1 MVESF
6 QRETRRRLGDGS
18 SNNGSISSDETDD
31 SDFELIRD
39 YDDEVTEDDDAGHC
53 DDNII
58 KAVSHLAS
66 RSLSMTQ
73 LENEQTLHPLRFP
86 SFNSPVPLPISSF
99 LVVLHCFNMEPSP
112 NKVKQDPPNLTQD
125 DAEVVRN

>member
-1 MVESF
+1 MDV
-6 QRETRRRLGDGS
+6 DGS

-39 YDDEVTEDDDAGHC
+39 YDDEITEVDDAGHC

-58 KAVSHLAS
+58 KAVSHLPS
-66 RSLSMTQ
+66 LSLSMTQ
-73 LENEQTLHPLRFP
+73 LENEQTLYPLRFP
-86 SFNSPVPLPISSF
+86 SFNSPVPLTISSF

-112 NKVKQDPPNLTQD
+112 NKAKQDPPNLTQD
-125 DAEVVRN
+125 DDEVVRN